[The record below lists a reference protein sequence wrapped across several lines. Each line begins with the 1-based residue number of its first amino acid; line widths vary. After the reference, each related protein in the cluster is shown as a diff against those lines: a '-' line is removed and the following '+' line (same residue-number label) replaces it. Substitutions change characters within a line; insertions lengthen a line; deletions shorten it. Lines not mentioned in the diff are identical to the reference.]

1 MDRNVQKI
9 EAKKPLVPKR
19 KRVCA
24 YARVSSGKDAMLHSI
39 SAQVSYYME
48 LIQSRRDWIYAGVYA
63 DSAVTGTKDTR
74 DDFQRM
80 ITDCRAGKIDMIIT
94 KSISRFARNT
104 VTMLETVRELKS
116 IGIDVYFEKEN
127 IHSTS
132 GDGELMLTILASFAQ
147 EESRSVSE
155 NCKWRIH
162 HNYEEGIAN
171 GFQIY
176 GYNIKNRQITI
187 NEEQAAVVR
196 LIFEMYL
203 NGIGTITIAKQ
214 LNGRGIPAPGGK
226 TWNKASIVEMLKN
239 EKYVGDILLQ
249 KYYSENHISKRT
261 LVNNGVL
268 KKYLVTDNHEPII
281 DRDTFE
287 RVQKIIA
294 DKAERNPRVAPYD
307 YQFKNMVFCGC
318 CGAKYY
324 RKKVH
329 TGTPSEHFVWK
340 CNSYNNAGKD
350 KCSNKQIP
358 DDVLLNLSKGF
369 DKEIRTIFIL
379 PECKVRFIFDDGS
392 ETIREWEI
400 NRKWSDEM
408 KARNYE
414 NLRRRYM

>member
-1 MDRNVQKI
+1 MDRSVQKI

-80 ITDCRAGKIDMIIT
+80 LTDCRAGKIDMIIT

-155 NCKWRIH
+155 NCKWRIR
-162 HNYEEGIAN
+162 HNYEEGIPN
-171 GFQIY
+171 NFRVY
-176 GYNIKNRQITI
+176 GYRMKNRELEI
-187 NEEQAAVVR
+187 NETEAAVVR
-196 LIFEMYL
+196 LIFEMYDSGKGSMVIADTL
-203 NGIGTITIAKQ
+203 NQ
-214 LNGRGIPAPGGK
+214 HSVPAPLGDVWHQK
-226 TWNKASIVEMLKN
+226 TIMELLKN
-239 EKYVGDILLQ
+239 EKYAGDMLLQ
-249 KYYSENHISKRT
+249 KYYSQDHISKRSC
-261 LVNNGVL
+261 LNKGNYKQFL
-268 KKYLVTDNHEPII
+268 ITDDHEAVV
-281 DRDTFE
+281 DRELFN
-287 RVQKIIA
+287 RVQKRIA
-294 DKAERNPRVAPYD
+294 DKNQKSPHIGAQD
-307 YQFKNMVFCGC
+307 YLLKGKVFCSE
-318 CGAKYY
+318 CGARYY
-324 RKKVH
+324 RKKMH
-329 TGTPSEHFVWK
+329 TGTNSEHYVWRCQTYLRK
-340 CNSYNNAGKD
+340 GRAG
-350 KCSNKQIP
+350 CSNKQIP
-358 DDVLLNLSKGF
+358 DDVLLNMADEF
-369 DKEIRTIFIL
+369 DMEIESVLIL
-379 PECKVRFIFDDGS
+379 PECKVRFFFEDGS